1 MASEEERRGGAA
13 ASDGSYAGTAP
24 HWVEGTPPAA
34 DTEENSADAGPRQ
47 GFWRRHR
54 HWLWVLLALLVA
66 LILLLYLL
74 RRGKRAPTPPA
85 PAAVSAAQAQ
95 AGDINVYVS
104 ALGTVTPL
112 ATINVYSQVTG
123 RVDAV
128 HYVEGQMVRRGAPLI
143 DIDPRPYQST
153 LAQAQ
158 GNLRHDMGV
167 LAEAQ
172 MDLKRYQAAFAR
184 NGIARQQVEDQAQ
197 VVVQDQGT
205 VQADQGTVGYDQ
217 VQLAYCHIVSPVNG
231 RVGLRLVD
239 PGNTVFAGSG
249 STLVVVTQLQPI
261 TVVFDV
267 SEDQLPEVQ
276 SALSGG
282 QKLSVEAFD
291 RSDEQQLDSGTL
303 TAYDNEIDPTTGTV
317 RLRARFPNAKLA
329 LFPNQFVNARLLL
342 RTLHQAT
349 LVPTGAVQYNG
360 SDSFVYVVQTD
371 GTARVQPVTVQTSND
386 TEAAVQGITPGTRVV
401 TSGFERIENGAR
413 IVVEAPGPAAAPAAV
428 PGGAAPAPPV
438 APTQAQKGRGAA
450 RA

>member
-1 MASEEERRGGAA
+1 MASEEERRGAAEASDSPYAPA
-13 ASDGSYAGTAP
+13 ASRWVDGAP
-24 HWVEGTPPAA
+24 SPEGTTAEQRPG
-34 DTEENSADAGPRQ
+34 S
-47 GFWRRHR
+47 WRRYR
-54 HWLWVLLALLVA
+54 HWLWLVLALLVS
-66 LILLLYLL
+66 LFLVLYLVQ
-74 RRGKRAPTPPA
+74 REKRAPTPPA
-85 PAAVSAAQAQ
+85 PSAVSAAQAH
-95 AGDINVYVS
+95 AGDISVYVS

-112 ATINVYSQVTG
+112 TTINVYSQVTG
-123 RVDAV
+123 RVEAV

-158 GNLRHDMGV
+158 GNLRHDTGV

-184 NGIARQQVEDQAQ
+184 NGISRQQVEDQAQ
-197 VVVQDQGT
+197 AVVQDQGT
-205 VQADQGTVGYDQ
+205 VEADQGTVGYDQ
-217 VQLAYCHIVSPVNG
+217 VQLAYCHIVSPVSG

-267 SEDQLPEVQ
+267 AEDQLPAVQ
-276 SALSGG
+276 SELTGG
-282 QKLSVEAFD
+282 QTLSVDAFD
-291 RSDEQQLDSGTL
+291 RADEQQLDSGTL

-317 RLRARFPNAKLA
+317 RLRARFPNAKLT

-349 LVPTGAVQYNG
+349 LVPTAAVQYNG
-360 SDSFVYVVQTD
+360 SDSFVYVVQAN

-386 TEAAVQGITPGTRVV
+386 TDTAVQGIAPGTSVV
-401 TSGFERIENGAR
+401 TSGFERIENGAH
-413 IVVEAPGPAAAPAAV
+413 IVVEAPAPAAAPAAA
-428 PGGAAPAPPV
+428 PTAIPAAPGAPGSTPAQPQGTRS
-438 APTQAQKGRGAA
+438 AP